1 MGECQGFY
9 YWHIGNA
16 YLILLSTV
24 HVEKPWC
31 ILRKANQGEKIGTR
45 VSIMIYT
52 NDFYSTPKKNIIY
65 FCNTHEMRRNIHR
78 TEKKMY
84 GCVVY
89 SSKRLTS

>member
-52 NDFYSTPKKNIIY
+52 NDFYSTPKKKHY
-65 FCNTHEMRRNIHR
+65 LFLQYTWDEKKYTSYRR
-78 TEKKMY
+78 KMY

>member
-52 NDFYSTPKKNIIY
+52 NDFYSTPKKTLFIFAIHMRWEEIY
-65 FCNTHEMRRNIHR
+65 IVQKEDVWLC
-78 TEKKMY
+78 
-84 GCVVY
+84 
-89 SSKRLTS
+89 RL